1 VAGNL
6 RELGDGSKSIGK
18 LVLDASFSPVRRVS
32 YASRALVSSSGPTLT
47 S

>member
-1 VAGNL
+1 VPGNL
-6 RELGDGSKSIGK
+6 RDLGERSKSIGK

-32 YASRALVSSSGPTLT
+32 YSSRALVSSSVPTST